1 VSDLVLGVF
10 AGALVVFALVT
21 SMVVPRLRPDFPGRR
36 VGLFLAVTV
45 LFVGGMLAAVEAF
58 GESHEFHAEMTEGAG
73 TEPAAPPETGETG
86 TGQPSETGTGETG
99 GGPTGNPQAGQ
110 AVFAGSGCG
119 SCHTVAA
126 ANASGT
132 IGPNLDEVL
141 QGKDAA
147 FIRTSIVDPNAVI
160 AQGYG
165 PNIMP
170 DNFGEQLSDEELANL
185 VAFLVETAG

>member
-1 VSDLVLGVF
+1 VNDLVLGLF
-10 AGALVVFALVT
+10 AGVLVVFALVV
-21 SMVVPRLRPDFPGRR
+21 SVVIPRLRPDFPGRR
-36 VGLFLAVTV
+36 VGLFLTVTI
-45 LFVGGMLAAVEAF
+45 LLAGGMLAAVEAL
-58 GESHEFHAEMTEGAG
+58 GESHEFHAETSEGAG
-73 TEPAAPPETGETG
+73 TEPGAPPPTGETG
-86 TGQPSETGTGETG
+86 TGQPTETGTGETG
-99 GGPTGNPQAGQ
+99 GAPTGNPQAGQ

-119 SCHTVAA
+119 SCHTLAA

-170 DNFGEQLSDEELANL
+170 DNFGEQLSDEELGNL
-185 VAFLVETAG
+185 VAFLVESAG